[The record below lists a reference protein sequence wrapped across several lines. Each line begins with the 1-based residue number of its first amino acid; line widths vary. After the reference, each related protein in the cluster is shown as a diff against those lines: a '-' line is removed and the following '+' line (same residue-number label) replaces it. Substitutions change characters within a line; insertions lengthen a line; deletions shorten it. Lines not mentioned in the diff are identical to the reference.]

1 MRDRITLGDY
11 ELFLVSDGTYQLDG
25 GVYFGVVPKALWS
38 RKKAAD
44 EENLIRV
51 GLNCLLA
58 RSDSHT
64 ILVET
69 GIGEKLD
76 EKRVRLYGVQR
87 ERSLPEDIAARGIDP
102 DSIDLVVNTHLH
114 FDHCGGNSRWQGS
127 QAVPVFPRARYSVQR
142 GEWEHAHL
150 RHDRD
155 RVSYLDENYDPLVAS
170 GQMTLLDGGATLAPG
185 LVVRVTPGHTRNL
198 QVVLIQSGGQT
209 CAYFSDLVPSTA
221 HLNPTWV
228 AAFDLFPLETIEN
241 KKRLLAQAAAENWL
255 CVFVHDAEHPWGYV
269 RVGEGGKCE
278 FEPVPEPV
286 PAKTS

>member
-127 QAVPVFPRARYSVQR
+127 QAVSVFPRARYSVQR

-269 RVGEGGKCE
+269 RVGEGGKFE

>member
-25 GVYFGVVPKALWS
+25 GVYFGVVPKVLWS

-64 ILVET
+64 ILIET

-87 ERSLPEDIAARGIDP
+87 ERSLPEKIAARGIDP
-102 DSIDLVVNTHLH
+102 NSIDLVVNTHLH

-170 GQMTLLDGGATLAPG
+170 GQMTLLDGSATLAPG

-269 RVGEGGKCE
+269 RVGQGGKFE

>member
-69 GIGEKLD
+69 GIGEELD

-269 RVGEGGKCE
+269 RVGEGGKFE

>member
-1 MRDRITLGDY
+1 MQDGITLGDY

-25 GVYFGVVPKALWS
+25 GAYFGVVPKVLWS

-44 EENLIRV
+44 QENRIRV
-51 GLNCLLA
+51 GLNCLVA
-58 RSDSHT
+58 RNDRHT
-64 ILVET
+64 VLVET

-76 EKRVRLYGVQR
+76 EKRVHLYGVQR
-87 ERSLPEDIAARGIDP
+87 QRSLPEDIAARGIDP
-102 DSIDLVVNTHLH
+102 DSIDLVINTHLH

-127 QAVPVFPRARYSVQR
+127 RAVPVFPRARYSVQR
-142 GEWEHAHL
+142 GELEHAHL

-155 RVSYLDENYDPLVAS
+155 RVSYLEENYDPLVAS
-170 GQMTLLDGGATLAPG
+170 GQMTLLDGSATLAPD

-221 HLNPTWV
+221 HLNPTWIM
-228 AAFDLFPLETIEN
+228 AFDLFPLETIQH

-269 RVGEGGKCE
+269 RLDEAGRFE
-278 FEPVPEPV
+278 FEPVPEPA
-286 PAKTS
+286 PAKTR

>member
-1 MRDRITLGDY
+1 MPDRITLGDY

-25 GVYFGVVPKALWS
+25 GAYFGVVPKALWS
-38 RKKAAD
+38 RKKGAD
-44 EENLIRV
+44 EGNRIRV
-51 GLNCLLA
+51 GLNCLVA
-58 RSDSHT
+58 RSDRHT
-64 ILVET
+64 ILIET

-76 EKRVRLYGVQR
+76 EKRVRLYGVARQ
-87 ERSLPEDIAARGIDP
+87 RSLPEDIAARGIDP
-102 DSIDLVVNTHLH
+102 DSIELVVDTHLH
-114 FDHCGGNSRWQGS
+114 FDHCGGNTRWQGGR
-127 QAVPVFPRARYSVQR
+127 AMPVFPRARYFVQR
-142 GEWEHAHL
+142 GEWKHAHL

-155 RVSYLDENYDPLVAS
+155 RVSYLDENYEPLVGS
-170 GQMTLLDGGATLAPG
+170 GQMTLLDGNATLAPG

-228 AAFDLFPLETIEN
+228 MAFDLFPLETIEN
-241 KKRLLAQAAAENWL
+241 KKRLLAQAASENWL

-269 RVGEGGKCE
+269 RAGEGGKYE
-278 FEPVPEPV
+278 YEPVAAPA

>member
-269 RVGEGGKCE
+269 RVGEGGKFE